1 MFIRN
6 PLQLRYPIV
15 NLDDSQLKSSID
27 AFLQLLIA
35 SNKYD
40 SIADQEFGFCL
51 EDFRFEGFSLDRAE
65 FLQRKTAVLDKSENS
80 ELAEIR
86 SSLYAK
92 RLVGSSK
99 NSDTF
104 ARELKKS
111 IERYERRLRD
121 VQVSM
126 DFQKNGNI
134 IHVIV
139 TGKINNTA
147 NTIYYNEFT
156 IDVW

>member
-15 NLDDSQLKSSID
+15 NLDDSQTKASID
-27 AFLQLLIA
+27 AFLRLLIA

-40 SIADQEFGFCL
+40 SIADEEFGFCL
-51 EDFRFEGFSLDRAE
+51 EDFRFEGFSIDRAE
-65 FLQRKTAVLDKSENS
+65 FLQQKNVVLDKSENT
-80 ELAEIR
+80 ELAAIR
-86 SSLYAK
+86 NSLYSK
-92 RLVGSSK
+92 RLVGTSK

-134 IHVIV
+134 IHIIV
-139 TGKINNTA
+139 TGKINNAA
-147 NTIYYNEFT
+147 NTIYYNEFN

>member
-15 NLDDSQLKSSID
+15 DLDGSQLKGSID
-27 AFLQLLIA
+27 AFLRLLIA

-51 EDFRFEGFSLDRAE
+51 EDFRFEGFSSERAE
-65 FLQRKTAVLDKSENS
+65 FLERKTVSRDRSENT

-86 SSLYAK
+86 SPLYSK
-92 RLVGSSK
+92 RLVGNSK
-99 NSDTF
+99 NADTF

-111 IERYERRLRD
+111 IERYERRLRE
-121 VQVSM
+121 VQVNT
-126 DFQKNGNI
+126 DFQKNGRI
-134 IHVIV
+134 LHIIV
-139 TGKINNTA
+139 TGKINNAA
-147 NTIYYNEFT
+147 NTLYFNEFNV
-156 IDVW
+156 DVW

>member
-15 NLDDSQLKSSID
+15 NLDDSQIKASID
-27 AFLQLLIA
+27 AFLRLLIA

-40 SIADQEFGFCL
+40 SIADEEFGFCL

-65 FLQRKTAVLDKSENS
+65 FLQRKSVTLDKSENT
-80 ELAEIR
+80 ELAE
-86 SSLYAK
+86 

-134 IHVIV
+134 IHIIV
-139 TGKINNTA
+139 TGKINNAA
-147 NTIYYNEFT
+147 NTIYYNEFN

>member
-15 NLDDSQLKSSID
+15 DLDDSEMKASID
-27 AFLQLLIA
+27 AFLRLLIS

-40 SIADQEFGFCL
+40 SIADEEFGFCL
-51 EDFRFEGFSLDRAE
+51 EDFRFEGFSVERAE
-65 FLQRKTAVLDKSENS
+65 FLQRKSVVLDKSENT

-86 SSLYAK
+86 SSLYSK
-92 RLVGSSK
+92 RLIGSSK
-99 NSDTF
+99 NADTF

-126 DFQKNGNI
+126 DFQKNGNL
-134 IHVIV
+134 IHIIV
-139 TGKINNTA
+139 TGKINNIA
-147 NTIYYNEFT
+147 NTIYYNEFNV
-156 IDVW
+156 DVW

>member
-15 NLDDSQLKSSID
+15 NLDDSQMKASID
-27 AFLQLLIA
+27 AFLRLLIS

-40 SIADQEFGFCL
+40 SIADEEFGFCL

-65 FLQRKTAVLDKSENS
+65 FLQRKSVVLDKSENT

-86 SSLYAK
+86 NSLYSK

-111 IERYERRLRD
+111 IERYERRLRE
-121 VQVSM
+121 VQVNM

-134 IHVIV
+134 IHIIV
-139 TGKINNTA
+139 TGKINNAA
-147 NTIYYNEFT
+147 NSIYYNEFNV
-156 IDVW
+156 DVW

>member
-15 NLDDSQLKSSID
+15 DLDDSQMKASID
-27 AFLQLLIA
+27 AFLRLLIA

-65 FLQRKTAVLDKSENS
+65 FLPRKSARLDETENT
-80 ELAEIR
+80 ELGEIR
-86 SSLYAK
+86 NPLYSK
-92 RLVGSSK
+92 KLIGNSK
-99 NSDTF
+99 NPDTF
-104 ARELKKS
+104 ARELKKT
-111 IERYERRLRD
+111 IERYERRLRE
-121 VQVSM
+121 VQVNS

-134 IHVIV
+134 IHIIV
-139 TGKINNTA
+139 TGKINNA
-147 NTIYYNEFT
+147 SNTLYYNEFNV
-156 IDVW
+156 DVW